1 MPKKGIT
8 TPHAPAAIGPY
19 SQGVAVEAKQLIF
32 ISGQIAL
39 DPATGELKSKT
50 IAEQTRQSLENV
62 KAVLAAAGV
71 TLDAV
76 VKVTVFLQNIAD
88 FAEMN
93 EVYQLYFSGVFPA
106 RAVIEAA
113 ALPKGALVEID
124 AIAVKDNRQHG
135 G

>member
-1 MPKKGIT
+1 MLKKGIA

-19 SQGVAVEAKQLIF
+19 SQGITVEVKQLIF
-32 ISGQIAL
+32 VSGQIAL
-39 DPATGELKSKT
+39 DPATGELKSQS
-50 IAEQTRQSLENV
+50 IAEQTRQALDNLT
-62 KAVLAAAGV
+62 AVLAAAGA

-76 VKVTVFLQNIAD
+76 VKTTVFLQNMAD

-93 EVYQLYFSGVFPA
+93 EIYQSYFSGVFPA

-124 AIAVKDNRQHG
+124 AIAVKE
-135 G
+135 